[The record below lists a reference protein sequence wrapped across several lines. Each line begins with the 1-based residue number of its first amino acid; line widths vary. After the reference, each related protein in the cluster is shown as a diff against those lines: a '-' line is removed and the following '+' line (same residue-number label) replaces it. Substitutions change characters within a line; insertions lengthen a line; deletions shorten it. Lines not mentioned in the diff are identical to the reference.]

1 MVSVASFVGVSV
13 IICNRW
19 YHCSNIRIFLVEL
32 RIYLWERFAR
42 FNPWKFLR
50 AEQHRKRFLFD
61 FLFNCIRFN
70 PTNPFQLCSF
80 VSIFSIP
87 IIPKSKIPLSVS
99 TFNFNNYFQ
108 IKKGSRNHTLMV
120 YHVILNA
127 NNSNL
132 HTIPFYSSSQTS
144 QKLVT
149 ISLRSL
155 LKSFASH
162 VRFRQ
167 WHRPNL

>member
-13 IICNRW
+13 IICNRYITVQILGYFW
-19 YHCSNIRIFLVEL
+19 SNWEYISEKGSPGSTHGNSYGLNNTGKGSYLIFCST
-32 RIYLWERFAR
+32 AC
-42 FNPWKFLR
+42 
-50 AEQHRKRFLFD
+50 A
-61 FLFNCIRFN
+61 
-70 PTNPFQLCSF
+70 TNPFQLCSF

-87 IIPKSKIPLSVS
+87 TIPKSKIPLSVS

-108 IKKGSRNHTLMV
+108 IKKASRNHTLMV

-155 LKSFASH
+155 RIIRVTRSLSPMAST
-162 VRFRQ
+162 
-167 WHRPNL
+167 